1 MQHKHAIILNILQI
15 SLLCFNKLQ
24 CGKCKVN
31 KPKPAKWKISTQIGN
46 WILSIWKGNKLFR
59 GNRTEKVNMGWFT
72 YFTYRASK
80 KYDLQFAISSVFH
93 NKAIQYWDGDHLKGP
108 NLTNTMYGQNE
119 FRGLCLTLIFDLKI

>member
-1 MQHKHAIILNILQI
+1 M
-15 SLLCFNKLQ
+15 
-24 CGKCKVN
+24 
-31 KPKPAKWKISTQIGN
+31 
-46 WILSIWKGNKLFR
+46 KLFR

-93 NKAIQYWDGDHLKGP
+93 NKAIQYWDDDHLKGP
-108 NLTNTMYGQNE
+108 NLTNMPTMFGQNE